1 MQIFFEQEGRLEDAH
16 IYNLLKTLCDRSESG
31 MLTFEQNGVNKS
43 IFLSNGNIIFATSNM
58 QYDRMGVFLFQHG
71 KLSLEDF
78 ERSTEL
84 MTQNRRHGEILVELG
99 IITRQNLNWAV
110 KEQIKEI
117 IMSLFNWDRGTYIF
131 ISMDPLKNETITL
144 KTRTLD
150 LILEGTRRITNWKM
164 IQSVI
169 GSLDSSFQLSEEME
183 DIANR
188 IYLKPK
194 EKKVLETLHG
204 MNSVREIC
212 NALEIPDFEICRTLL
227 GFHAVGIVEK
237 IPLHVETA

>member
-16 IYNLLKTLCDRSESG
+16 ISTLLKTLCDRSESG
-31 MLTFEQNGVNKS
+31 MLTLEQDGINKS
-43 IFLSNGNIIFATSNM
+43 IFMSNGNIIFATSNLEN
-58 QYDRMGVFLFQHG
+58 DRMGIFLFQHG

-78 ERSTEL
+78 ERSSQL
-84 MTQNRRHGEILVELG
+84 MTPNRRHGEILVELG

-110 KEQIKEI
+110 KEQVKEI

-144 KTRTLD
+144 KPRTLD

-169 GSLDSSFQLSEEME
+169 VSLDTRFQFGEGMKE
-183 DIANR
+183 IAER

-194 EKKVLETLHG
+194 EKKVLEALHNS
-204 MNSVREIC
+204 NSVREIC
-212 NALEIPDFEICRTLL
+212 NTLAIHDFEICLTLH
-227 GFHAVGIVEK
+227 GFQVIGMIEK
-237 IPLHVETA
+237 IPTSVETV